1 MESHS
6 TILVVD
12 DEPIGFDVIET
23 ILFNEEYEL
32 HYASSGAIALQRLE
46 TVLPDLILLDVMM
59 PVLDGIE
66 VCRRI
71 KTSDCWQHIPVIMVT
86 ALSSKVVL
94 SRCLE
99 LGADDFIDK
108 PVNALELRAR
118 VRSMLRIKHQHDA
131 LQSLLQLRQDLT
143 DMVVH
148 DLRNPIASI
157 LLSSAVLKRTELQE
171 KQQRKVEQIVQA
183 GQRLQG
189 LVDNLLLLAKLEA
202 GEMRLER
209 SPIDICQL
217 AGQAV
222 TDFQEIAASKHL
234 TIETLLPDQSK
245 VLALDGTL
253 FRRVLDNLISNA
265 IKFSPKHGQIKLEVE
280 FPVGLPNASDILS
293 PVSDRAANHF
303 TEATSTN
310 ISADTI
316 PTDTITVAD
325 TIEVRIRV
333 IDQGIG
339 VKPDLRQAI
348 FQKYK
353 VGRLVGG
360 ESQTGIGL
368 AFCKMAIEA
377 HRGKIFVEENFPQG
391 AVFIIEI

>member
-32 HYASSGAIALQRLE
+32 HYASSGAIALKRLE
-46 TVLPDLILLDVMM
+46 NVLPDLILLDVMM
-59 PVLDGIE
+59 PELDGIE

-71 KTSDCWQHIPVIMVT
+71 KTSACWRHIPIIMVT

-209 SPIDICQL
+209 SPVDVCQL

-222 TDFQEIAASKHL
+222 ADFQEIAASKHL

-265 IKFSPKHGQIKLEVE
+265 IKFSPHNGQIKLEVE
-280 FPVGLPNASDILS
+280 FPIGVPKSSDLNS
-293 PVSDRAANHF
+293 TVSDSVTVSDSGANKIIESV
-303 TEATSTN
+303 TQATADP
-310 ISADTI
+310 SANT
-316 PTDTITVAD
+316 A
-325 TIEVRIRV
+325 EVRIRV

-339 VKPDLRQAI
+339 VKPDLREAI

-391 AVFIIEI
+391 AVFVIEI

>member
-1 MESHS
+1 ME
-6 TILVVD
+6 TNGRILVVD
-12 DEPIGFDVIET
+12 DEPAGFDVIET
-23 ILFNEEYEL
+23 ILFSEGYEF
-32 HYASSGAIALQRLE
+32 HYASSGSIALKRLE
-46 TVLPDLILLDVMM
+46 TALPDLILLDVMM
-59 PVLDGIE
+59 PELDGIE

-71 KTSDCWQHIPVIMVT
+71 KSSACWQHVPIIMVT

-108 PVNALELRAR
+108 PINALELRAR
-118 VRSMLRIKHQHDA
+118 VRSMLRIKHQHDE
-131 LQSLLQLRQDLT
+131 LQTLLQLRQDLT

-157 LLSSAVLKRTELQE
+157 LLSSAVLKRTDLQE

-183 GQRLQG
+183 GHRLQG

-209 SPIDICQL
+209 SPVDLCQL

-222 TDFQEIAASKHL
+222 ADFQEIAASKQL
-234 TIETLLPDQSK
+234 TIEALLPPSRIF
-245 VLALDGTL
+245 ALDVPL

-265 IKFSPKHGQIKLEVE
+265 IKFSPSQGHIQLEVE
-280 FPVGLPNASDILS
+280 FLADLANQSDT
-293 PVSDRAANHF
+293 AG
-303 TEATSTN
+303 
-310 ISADTI
+310 
-316 PTDTITVAD
+316 
-325 TIEVRIRV
+325 VRIQV

-348 FQKYK
+348 FEKYK
-353 VGRLVGG
+353 VGRVIGG
-360 ESQTGIGL
+360 ETHTGIGL

-377 HRGKIFVEENFPQG
+377 HQGRIFVEENSPQG
-391 AVFIIEI
+391 AIFVIEI

>member
-1 MESHS
+1 MGTQSA
-6 TILVVD
+6 ILVVD

-46 TVLPDLILLDVMM
+46 TLLPDLILLDVMM

-71 KTSDCWQHIPVIMVT
+71 KTSACWQHIPVIMVT

-118 VRSMLRIKHQHDA
+118 VRSMLRLKHQHDA

-157 LLSSAVLKRTELQE
+157 LLSSAVLKRTDLQD

-183 GQRLQG
+183 GQRLQS

-209 SPIDICQL
+209 SPIDVCQL

-222 TDFQEIAASKHL
+222 ADFQEIAASKHL

-245 VLALDGTL
+245 VLALDSTL
-253 FRRVLDNLISNA
+253 FRRVLDNLLSNA
-265 IKFSPKHGQIKLEVE
+265 IKFSPSHGQIKLEVE
-280 FPVGLPNASDILS
+280 FPIGLARLSLVNSSVTNSSDIRS
-293 PVSDRAANHF
+293 AEAA
-303 TEATSTN
+303 STDAA
-310 ISADTI
+310 S
-316 PTDTITVAD
+316 TDTV
-325 TIEVRIRV
+325 EVRIRV
-333 IDQGIG
+333 RDQGIG
-339 VKPDLRQAI
+339 IKPDLRQTI

-377 HRGKIFVEENFPQG
+377 HRGNIFVEENFPQG
-391 AVFIIEI
+391 AVFIVEI